1 GRVRRGSVA
10 LHFLEVGIDDVVFR
24 RLGAIGRSRARS
36 RLLGLHVGVHL
47 FAELL
52 RGGGQGLDLGVDG
65 GLVVALDGF
74 FKFLDGRFDG
84 FLFGGFEL
92 VAVFRQGLARG
103 VDQAVGLVARLRQ
116 FGDAV
121 VFLGVGLG
129 VLHHALDL
137 FLGQARA
144 GLDRDLVFLAG
155 ALVLGRHV
163 QDAVGVDVEGDL

>member
-1 GRVRRGSVA
+1 
-10 LHFLEVGIDDVVFR
+10 
-24 RLGAIGRSRARS
+24 
-36 RLLGLHVGVHL
+36 
-47 FAELL
+47 
-52 RGGGQGLDLGVDG
+52 
-65 GLVVALDGF
+65 
-74 FKFLDGRFDG
+74 
-84 FLFGGFEL
+84 
-92 VAVFRQGLARG
+92 RQGLARG

-116 FGDAV
+116 FGDTV

-163 QDAVGVDVEGDL
+163 QDAVGVDVEGDLDLRQATRGRRDAFQVELAQRLVARGD